1 LQPEVAGMSQGEEL
15 ERLRALE
22 AKIAQAK
29 AALEPPK
36 PAQDHHSMAQIG
48 WRMVIELV
56 SGLGIGAAMGYGL
69 DVLFG
74 TLPLFLVV
82 LTLLGF
88 AAGVKT
94 MLRSAREFVPKDDD
108 AAPHDAGAEQG
119 DNRRG
124 G

>member
-1 LQPEVAGMSQGEEL
+1 MTKRGEMEQL
-15 ERLRALE
+15 KALE
-22 AKIAQAK
+22 DRIAKVKSAM
-29 AALEPPK
+29 EPPK
-36 PAQDHHSMAQIG
+36 VAQDHHSMAQIG

-74 TLPLFLVV
+74 TLPIFLVL

-94 MLRSAREFVPKDDD
+94 MMRSAREFEMAPPK
-108 AAPHDAGAEQG
+108 AAAEQG
-119 DNRRG
+119 DKTSG